1 MKKVKNILL
10 RFKTRKL
17 TTFFIIFGFVV
28 AILMVSLNI
37 SFVWGLKEEENTLE
51 KLGAPNARKFFFTSK
66 AVSIFTE
73 DIDGLIDN
81 LEENFDKH
89 TGIYIT
95 DFLLNLDKAE
105 ANQYFEGDAG
115 WFGENIK
122 WNPPLLE
129 GRYYTR
135 EEIVDKKNVVV
146 IGQNLKKYMN
156 DDGKTISIYGKDYE
170 VVGIVG
176 LKDKPLRWDMFI
188 FFPVS
193 IVSEEIADSVGG
205 VGKVLAYS
213 SKNDTLEQINRF
225 VEGGNSRWAKFES
238 SEPEV
243 LSKRKIRWIDL
254 NSDFLFITII
264 VYIAAISQAMA
275 IMTFW
280 IDSMRFE
287 IGLRKALGHTNF
299 QIGKLVYGEIF
310 TITLIAYIL
319 SIIIQLIINL
329 FIKSVLGVLITLRF
343 ENLTLGML
351 VIIITS
357 LLASIYPIIKSFK
370 VQPTEAMKL

>member
-1 MKKVKNILL
+1 MKKVKNILS
-10 RFKTRKL
+10 RFKTKKL
-17 TTFFIIFGFVV
+17 TTFFVIFGFVV
-28 AILMVSLNI
+28 AILMVSFNI
-37 SFVWGLKEEENTLE
+37 SFVWGLKEEENILE
-51 KLGAPNARKFFFTSK
+51 KLGAPNAYKFFFRSK
-66 AVSIFTE
+66 SVNIFDD
-73 DIDGLIDN
+73 DINGLLDN
-81 LEENFDKH
+81 LEENLDEH
-89 TGIYIT
+89 VGVYIT
-95 DFLLNLDKAE
+95 DFFLNLDKAE
-105 ANQYFEGDAG
+105 ANQFFEGEAG
-115 WFGENIK
+115 WFGENSK

-135 EEIVDKKNVVV
+135 EEILERKDVVV
-146 IGQNLKKYMN
+146 IGQNLKRYIN
-156 DDGKTISIYGKDYE
+156 DDGKTIGIYGKTYE

-176 LKDKPLRWDMFI
+176 VKDKPLKWDMFI
-188 FFPVS
+188 FFPLS
-193 IVSEEIADSVGG
+193 IVSEEIADTVGG
-205 VGKVLAYS
+205 LGNMIVYS
-213 SKNDTLEQINRF
+213 SKNDTLGQIDKF
-225 VEGGNSRWAKFES
+225 VEGGNSRWLKFES
-238 SEPEV
+238 LEPEV
-243 LSKRKIRWIDL
+243 FSKRKIKWLDL

-343 ENLTLGML
+343 ENLTLGMV